1 MARIIYQ
8 DANSRNRGPPVAI
21 KEARRWESFMMIGA
35 ILGVFVILGLFL
47 SMLADSPK
55 ADTEA
60 QSDTEL

>member
-1 MARIIYQ
+1 
-8 DANSRNRGPPVAI
+8 
-21 KEARRWESFMMIGA
+21 MMIGA